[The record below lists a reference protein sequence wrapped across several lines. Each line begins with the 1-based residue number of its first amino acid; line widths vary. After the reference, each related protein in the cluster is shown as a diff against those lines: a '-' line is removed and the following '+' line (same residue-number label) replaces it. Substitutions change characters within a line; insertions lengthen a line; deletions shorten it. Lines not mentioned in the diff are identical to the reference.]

1 MNENDDF
8 DAEMKA
14 DETMG
19 LYQRLWNKQ
28 ESPRSL
34 DQKVLENY
42 QKAFP
47 SKQNKTTL
55 FNRWFRKFR
64 WTPQPSRTLAIN
76 WAIPASLVGGI
87 ILGIMLNPLIKHPS
101 PDSLT
106 GFKGKTLDDPHFII
120 TNGQQVPPAIPAPQR
135 DSLKFHPSPGEL
147 SPEEWLES
155 VAELLV
161 QGRVTDAQ
169 ARLDAFRKRYP
180 NYEKS
185 TEN

>member
-1 MNENDDF
+1 MRENDDF

-14 DETMG
+14 DETTG
-19 LYQRLWNKQ
+19 LYRRLWNKQ
-28 ESPRSL
+28 ESPLSL

-42 QKAFP
+42 RKAFP

-87 ILGIMLNPLIKHPS
+87 ILGIMLNPLMQRPS
-101 PDSLT
+101 SVNIT
-106 GFKGKTLDDPHFII
+106 GFKGKPAEKPLDLNHQKD
-120 TNGQQVPPAIPAPQR
+120 AP
-135 DSLKFHPSPGEL
+135 KL

-155 VAELLV
+155 IAELLV
-161 QGRVTDAQ
+161 QGRVADAQ
-169 ARLDAFRKRYP
+169 ARLDAFKKRYP
-180 NYEKS
+180 NYEKA